1 MAVNTSIRSTGA
13 MDWGRATSLRLRARA
28 LAEGVYAGSHKSVR
42 RGAGVEF
49 GGYRPYAAG
58 DDLRWLDR
66 RSLLLH
72 DKLVVRQ
79 FETETDR
86 TLRIAVDATLSMSY
100 QAKAS
105 SLSKFEYA
113 ALLAAGLART
123 ALSSGD
129 PVGLSLLGGA
139 GAIDTRVP
147 PRSSGETFERIVAL
161 LDATKPAGDLTK
173 QPEILEEPLDLLS
186 KGLRRGTISV
196 IFTDLMDAPPSLA
209 DAIGALASRGRV
221 AVVVHV
227 LDRDEASFPF
237 EGPLRLR
244 ALEGEG
250 VVDTDQDAR
259 ERYLVALTQWQD
271 DWKKLLTGRGA
282 RFVSLVTDE
291 EPISALRR
299 IVASVG

>member
-1 MAVNTSIRSTGA
+1 MATKASIRTNVA
-13 MDWGRATSLRLRARA
+13 MDWGRTTSLRIRARA
-28 LAEGVYAGSHKSVR
+28 LAEGVYAGSHKSIR

-49 GGYRPYAAG
+49 GGYRPYVEG

-66 RSLLLH
+66 RSMLLH
-72 DKLVVRQ
+72 DKLIVRQ

-100 QAKAS
+100 QAKNAP
-105 SLSKFEYA
+105 LSKYEYA
-113 ALLAAGLART
+113 ALLSAGLSRI

-129 PVGLSLLGGA
+129 PVGLSIMGGK
-139 GAIDTRVP
+139 GAVDTRVP
-147 PRSSGETFERIVAL
+147 ARASGETFERIVAL
-161 LDATKPAGDLTK
+161 LDATEPAGDLTK
-173 QPEILEEPLDLLS
+173 QADLLEEPLDLLS

-196 IFTDLMDAPPSLA
+196 ILTDLFDAPLSFA
-209 DAIGALASRGRV
+209 DAVGALASRGRV
-221 AVVVHV
+221 AVVVQV

-259 ERYLVALTQWQD
+259 ERYLAALAEWKD
-271 DWKKLLTGRGA
+271 DWRKRLTGRGA
-282 RFVSLVTDE
+282 RFVDLVTDE

-299 IVASVG
+299 IVTSIG

>member
-1 MAVNTSIRSTGA
+1 MAENMSIRTTGA

-28 LAEGVYAGSHKSVR
+28 LAEGVYAGAHKSVR

-49 GGYRPYAAG
+49 GGYRPYVAG

-86 TLRIAVDATLSMSY
+86 TVRIAVDATLSMSY
-100 QAKAS
+100 QAKNA

-113 ALLAAGLART
+113 ALLSAGLARI

-129 PVGLSLLGGA
+129 PVGLSLLGGT
-139 GAIDTRVP
+139 GALDTRVP
-147 PRSSGETFERIVAL
+147 PRSSGETFERIVSL

-173 QPEILEEPLDLLS
+173 QPHILEEPLDLLS
-186 KGLRRGTISV
+186 KGSRRGTISV
-196 IFTDLMDAPPSLA
+196 VFTDLMDAPHSLA
-209 DAIGALASRGRV
+209 DAVGALASRGRV
-221 AVVVHV
+221 AVVVQI

-237 EGPLRLR
+237 EGPLRFR

-259 ERYLVALTQWQD
+259 DRYLEALALWQD